1 MQTAP
6 CTSVRDRVNDFLAN
20 PCYVLLVMLFTAVSF
35 VLGADLIAYTVFAVL
50 AIYIC
55 LFGAD
60 LLPLIPLVVCCY
72 CAPSVANNPGRSE
85 SAIFAPE
92 HGGIYLLCLGGL
104 ITVSLIYRVIRDRKQ
119 FFSEKRA
126 LLSGMLVL
134 AAAYLLSGIGSENYT
149 ALAGKNILFALLQGV
164 SVVVPYWLL
173 TGGVNWKNTRRDYF
187 AWVGFGLGCMLLSQI
202 LWIYCTGGVI
212 VDGII
217 VREKI
222 YTGWGMYNNVGC
234 LLAMMI
240 PFAFYLAS
248 KYHKG
253 WIGTVVGSAFLL
265 GVFLTCSRTSIAVAV
280 LCYAVC
286 VCMMLFYARNR
297 RDNALALVIVVGM
310 LSLTF
315 LLFHRQLF
323 RLFSDILER
332 GTDLNSRD
340 TMYVRGWE
348 KFLENPIFGISFY
361 PPRGLAW
368 SWSKTELAAFIPDRW
383 HSTVVQL
390 LASGGIV
397 SLGAY
402 GFHRYQ
408 TLRLVLKSK
417 TQEQLLIA
425 CSVVVLLLCSL
436 FDCHFFNIG
445 PTLIYSMALAFGEK
459 RG

>member
-6 CTSVRDRVNDFLAN
+6 CTSVRDQVNDFLAN
-20 PCYVLLVMLFTAVSF
+20 PYYVMLVMLFTAVSF
-35 VLGADLIAYTVFAVL
+35 VLGADLIAYTVFAML
-50 AIYIC
+50 AVYIC
-55 LFGAD
+55 VLGAD
-60 LLPLIPLVVCCY
+60 LLPLIPIVVCCY
-72 CAPSVANNPGRSE
+72 TVPSVANNPGRSE
-85 SAIFAPE
+85 SAVFAPE
-92 HGGIYLLCLGGL
+92 QGGIYILCLGGV
-104 ITVSLIYRVIRDRKQ
+104 IAASLIYRVIRDRKQ
-119 FFSEKRA
+119 FFSEKRV

-134 AAAYLLSGIGSENYT
+134 TAAYLLSGIGSENY
-149 ALAGKNILFALLQGV
+149 ADLAKKNLLFALLQGV
-164 SVVVPYWLL
+164 SVVVPYWLF
-173 TGGVNWKNTRRDYF
+173 TGGVNWKNARRDYF

-202 LWIYCTGGVI
+202 LWIYCTRGVI
-212 VDGII
+212 EDGII

-222 YTGWGMYNNVGC
+222 YTGWGMYNNIGC

-253 WIGTVVGSAFLL
+253 WIGTVAGSAFLL
-265 GVFLTCSRTSIAVAV
+265 GVFLTCSRTSIAVAF

-286 VCMMLFYARNR
+286 VCLMLFYARNR
-297 RDNALALVIVVGM
+297 RGNALALVIVVGV
-310 LSLTF
+310 LALVC

-340 TMYVRGWE
+340 TMYIRGWE

-361 PPRGLAW
+361 PPKGLAW
-368 SWSKTELAAFIPDRW
+368 SWSETKLASFIPDRW
-383 HSTVVQL
+383 HSTVIQL

-397 SLGAY
+397 CFGAY
-402 GFHRYQ
+402 VFHRYQ
-408 TLRLVLKSK
+408 TLRLVLRSK
-417 TQEQLLIA
+417 TREQLLIA
-425 CSVVVLLLCSL
+425 CSVVVLLACSL

-445 PTLIYSMALAFGEK
+445 PTLFYSMALALGEK